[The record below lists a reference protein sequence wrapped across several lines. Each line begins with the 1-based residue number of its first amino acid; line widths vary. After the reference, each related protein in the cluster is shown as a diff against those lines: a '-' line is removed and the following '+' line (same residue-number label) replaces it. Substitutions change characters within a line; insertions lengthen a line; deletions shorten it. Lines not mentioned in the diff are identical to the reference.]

1 MVSESARM
9 VGKTG
14 KKRVG
19 RSWQVG
25 LLGSIDDCQKIFRT
39 NVERKSSKIR
49 QQQYLLSACVS
60 GCLLSC
66 FSRVQ
71 LFANLWTVA
80 CKASL
85 SMRLSR

>member
-1 MVSESARM
+1 MVTESTRM

-39 NVERKSSKIR
+39 NVECKSRKIM

-66 FSRVQ
+66 FSHVH